1 MQIFNFQNAEY
12 LLRLISVMI
21 TCTNFQF
28 SKRSIAIRG
37 LPRRAAAL
45 QTNKQFLLG
54 CGAFHA
60 LKVQSFFLGCG
71 ASRVCREEQRHYR
84 QTVSFGLWSFSCS
97 EGPKCFW
104 VVELSCTDHGSII
117 IVTLFCGGTLLLWH
131 VHINF
136 SCISILNFLG
146 TLMK

>member
-60 LKVQSFFLGCG
+60 LKVQSFFWVVQPSGFAEKSSGITGKQFLLGYG
-71 ASRVCREEQRHYR
+71 AFHAQKVQSV
-84 QTVSFGLWSFSCS
+84 FGLWSFHALIM
-97 EGPKCFW
+97 G
-104 VVELSCTDHGSII
+104 V
-117 IVTLFCGGTLLLWH
+117 LL
-131 VHINF
+131 
-136 SCISILNFLG
+136 
-146 TLMK
+146 